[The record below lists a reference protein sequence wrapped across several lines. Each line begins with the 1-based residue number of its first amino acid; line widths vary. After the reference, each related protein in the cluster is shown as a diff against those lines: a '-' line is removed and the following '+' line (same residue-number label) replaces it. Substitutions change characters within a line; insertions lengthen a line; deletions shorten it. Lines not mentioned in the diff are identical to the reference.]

1 MRRMNKV
8 KKLLVS
14 LLIGGLMA
22 TNLLAEE
29 VQPIMLK
36 VGLAD
41 QVGGTLT
48 LTETDAK
55 MFQQGDL
62 YFTVAGQ
69 DAGVF
74 LNDVTVETTGGLKG
88 VKTDVTEG
96 KNGKV
101 KVTLT
106 RESKVASSIT
116 LRDFNFTVDR
126 TVPEGY
132 YDLEISG
139 SAIAA
144 DSDDK
149 LVIKN
154 YIMITT
160 PNTQD
165 TSKVAVGTSS
175 FSLNEKAY
183 VMNNHTVEMDCEPYM
198 HEDGY
203 IMVPIKYVTEAFGV
217 GQTNMS
223 FSKGQVILFAGNRTI
238 VLNVGSKIANVNGVE
253 IPMDAPVENVNGRIY
268 VSASQLANLMGI
280 SCKWDAQ
287 TKTAYFTK

>member
-8 KKLLVS
+8 KKLCVS
-14 LLIGGLMA
+14 LLMIGLMA

-41 QVGGTLT
+41 QIGGTLT
-48 LTETDAK
+48 LTEMGAR

-88 VKTDVTEG
+88 VTTKITEG
-96 KNGKV
+96 RNGKV
-101 KVTLT
+101 KVTLK

-116 LRDFNFTVDR
+116 LKDFNFTVDR

-139 SAIAA
+139 SAVAE
-144 DSDDK
+144 DSSDK
-149 LVIKN
+149 LVIKD

-160 PNTQD
+160 ANTQD
-165 TSKVAVGTSS
+165 TPKIAVGTSS
-175 FSLNEKAY
+175 FTLNEKTY
-183 VMNNHTVEMDCEPYM
+183 MLNNHTVEMDCEPYM
-198 HEDGY
+198 HEEGY
-203 IMVPIKYVTEAFGV
+203 IMVPIKYVAEAFGIE
-217 GQTNMS
+217 QTNMS
-223 FSKGQVILFAGNRTI
+223 FNKGQVVLFAGNRMI
-238 VLNVGSKIANVNGVE
+238 ILNVGSKTAQVNGAE
-253 IPMDAPVENVNGRIY
+253 ILMDAPVENINGRIY
-268 VSASQLANLMGI
+268 VAASQLAKLMGI
-280 SCKWDAQ
+280 SCRWDAQ

>member
-8 KKLLVS
+8 KKLLIS

-88 VKTDVTEG
+88 VKTKVTEG

-101 KVTLT
+101 KVTLK

-139 SAIAA
+139 SAITD
-144 DSDDK
+144 DSSDK
-149 LVIKN
+149 LVIKK

-160 PNTQD
+160 PNTQA
-165 TSKVAVGTSS
+165 TSKVAVGTLS

-183 VMNNHTVEMDCEPYM
+183 MMNNHTVEMDCEPYI

-203 IMVPIKYVTEAFGV
+203 IMVPIKYVAEAFGV
-217 GQTNMS
+217 GQTNIS

-253 IPMDAPVENVNGRIY
+253 IPMDASVENVNGRIY
-268 VSASQLANLMGI
+268 VSASQIANLMGI